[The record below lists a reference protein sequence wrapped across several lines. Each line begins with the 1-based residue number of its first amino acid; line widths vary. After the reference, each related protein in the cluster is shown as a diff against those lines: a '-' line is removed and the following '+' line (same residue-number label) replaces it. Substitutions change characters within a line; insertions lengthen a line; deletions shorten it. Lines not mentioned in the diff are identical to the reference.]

1 MGLLQRL
8 ARSNGNQQRKDEANA
23 LIKDRLDKQT
33 VIDWMKDLDAEI
45 RAKNEERK
53 AQRRWEKGY

>member
-1 MGLLQRL
+1 MGLLQRI
-8 ARSNGNQQRKDEANA
+8 ARSNGNDERKAEANA

-53 AQRRWEKGY
+53 AERAYRKGY